1 MIMYDYCGEFYHMEC
16 IDINKEEAEGIK
28 MFICHIRS
36 DGHCNSSL
44 YDEGKN
50 DKLKLS

>member
-1 MIMYDYCGEFYHMEC
+1 MCDYCGELYHMEC

-28 MFICHIRS
+28 IFICQICS
-36 DGHCNSSL
+36 DGDCSSPL
-44 YDEGKN
+44 YHEGKN